1 MKKLFLL
8 VLLAVTYSSVNAQ
21 NIQTHYDLG
30 DDRQMLTTT
39 IEMFKADDYG
49 STFFFVDFNYGGKAA
64 NVDGV
69 SLSYL
74 EIARDLKFWDN
85 PFTIHA
91 EYNSGMLR
99 TSNFAAPIHSAYLLG
114 GGYTFSNSD
123 FSKTLTLLAMY
134 KYIDNKKQNNNFQ
147 LTAVWG
153 LDFFDGKVSFTGF
166 SDFWKE
172 DHLVFDDSGTASK
185 ADFVFLTE
193 PQLWYNFNDH
203 LSAGTE
209 IEISSNF
216 GAHKG
221 VMINPTLAMRWTF

>member
-1 MKKLFLL
+1 MKKFLFI
-8 VLLAVTYSSVNAQ
+8 VLITVAYTSVSAQ
-21 NIQTHYDLG
+21 NIQTHYDFG
-30 DDRQMLTTT
+30 NDRQMLTTT
-39 IEMFKADDYG
+39 IEMFKTDDYG
-49 STFFFVDFNYGGKAA
+49 STFFFVDFNYGGKVA

-91 EYNSGMLR
+91 EYNSGMFR
-99 TSNFAAPIHSAYLLG
+99 TSNFSAPINSAYLFG

-123 FSKTLTLLAMY
+123 FSKTLTLHAMY
-134 KYIDNKKQNNNFQ
+134 KYIENKEQNNSFQ

-153 LDFFDGKVSFTGF
+153 LHFLNGKVSFTGF

-172 DHLVFDDSGTASK
+172 ENVVFDESGAPTNAEY
-185 ADFVFLTE
+185 VFLTE

-209 IEISSNF
+209 VEVSSNF
-216 GAHKG
+216 GGHKG
-221 VMINPTLAMRWTF
+221 VMVNPTLAMRWTF